1 MLLGIL
7 NFKILTMTE
16 FFQKLV
22 FIFLASIILNSC
34 SKEVK
39 IDVPG
44 FEEQLVID
52 GSIETGTP
60 AIVLLSNSRDIYSP
74 TDINSYLNGF
84 VSGATVIVSNG
95 TITDTLTEICTDNLP
110 AGFESIAA
118 EFFGL
123 PIEQLVN
130 LHLCAYVSLG
140 MIGEVGKTYSLK
152 VIHNSKTYTS
162 STKIEAAAPL
172 DDLFWKD
179 QTNLPG
185 YGFSWAKITDPPASG
200 DAYRWEVRKISDLFY
215 TKPFQPFTDD
225 RFYNGLTFE
234 FSVENPMSFNDETIE
249 DQYKGYYKLGDT
261 IVVKFS
267 KLGKKE
273 YQFFEKKYNQ
283 IYSAANP
290 FATPT
295 NVPTNIEGGAL
306 GIWAGF
312 SPWYDT
318 LICVP

>member
-1 MLLGIL
+1 MGLI
-7 NFKILTMTE
+7 
-16 FFQKLV
+16 
-22 FIFLASIILNSC
+22 SC

-39 IDVPG
+39 IDIPG
-44 FEEQLVID
+44 FDEQIVID

-60 AIVLLSNSRDIYSP
+60 AIIFLSNSKDIYAP
-74 TDINSYLNGF
+74 TDINSYLSGF
-84 VSGATVIVSNG
+84 ISGATVTVSNG

-118 EFFGL
+118 AFFGL

-130 LHLCAYVSLG
+130 LHLCAYVSTG
-140 MIGEVGKTYSLK
+140 IVGEVGKTYSLK
-152 VIHNSKTYTS
+152 VLYNDKIYTS
-162 STKIEAAAPL
+162 STKIENPTAL
-172 DDLFWKD
+172 DNLFWRE
-179 QTNLPG
+179 QANLPG
-185 YGFSWAKITDPPASG
+185 YGFSWAKITDSPIMG
-200 DAYRWEVRKISDLFY
+200 DAYRWEVKNLGDLFY
-215 TKPFQPFTDD
+215 SKPFQPFTDD
-225 RFYNGLTFE
+225 RFYNGKTFE
-234 FSVENPMSFNDETIE
+234 FSVENPMSFKDQTIE
-249 DQYKGYYKLGDT
+249 NQYKGYYKLGDT

-283 IYSAANP
+283 IYSGGNP

-295 NVPTNIEGGAL
+295 NIPSNIEGGAL

>member
-1 MLLGIL
+1 MTSFIQKIAFLSIL
-7 NFKILTMTE
+7 IMG
-16 FFQKLV
+16 
-22 FIFLASIILNSC
+22 LNSC

-39 IDVPG
+39 IDIPG
-44 FEEQLVID
+44 FDEQIVID

-60 AIVLLSNSRDIYSP
+60 AIIFLSNSKDIYAP
-74 TDINSYLNGF
+74 TDINSYLSGF
-84 VSGATVIVSNG
+84 ISGATVTVSNG

-118 EFFGL
+118 AFFGL

-130 LHLCAYVSLG
+130 LHLCAYVSTG
-140 MIGEVGKTYSLK
+140 IVGEVGKTYSLK
-152 VIHNSKTYTS
+152 VLYNDKIYTS
-162 STKIEAAAPL
+162 STKIENPTAL
-172 DDLFWKD
+172 DNLFWRE
-179 QTNLPG
+179 QANLPG
-185 YGFSWAKITDPPASG
+185 YGFSWAKITDSPIMG
-200 DAYRWEVRKISDLFY
+200 DAYRWEVKNLGDLFY
-215 TKPFQPFTDD
+215 SKPFQPFTDD
-225 RFYNGLTFE
+225 RFYNGKTFE
-234 FSVENPMSFNDETIE
+234 FSVENPMSFKDQTIE
-249 DQYKGYYKLGDT
+249 NQYKGYYKLGDT

-283 IYSAANP
+283 IYSGGNP

-295 NVPTNIEGGAL
+295 NIPTNIEGGAL

>member
-1 MLLGIL
+1 MTSFIQKIAFLLLLIMG
-7 NFKILTMTE
+7 
-16 FFQKLV
+16 
-22 FIFLASIILNSC
+22 LNSC

-39 IDVPG
+39 IDIPG
-44 FEEQLVID
+44 FDEQIVID

-60 AIVLLSNSRDIYSP
+60 AIIFLSNSKDIYAP
-74 TDINSYLNGF
+74 TDINSYLSGF
-84 VSGATVIVSNG
+84 ISGATVTVSNG

-110 AGFESIAA
+110 AGFESIASA
-118 EFFGL
+118 FFGL

-130 LHLCAYVSLG
+130 LHLCAYVSTG
-140 MIGEVGKTYSLK
+140 IVGEVGKTYTLK
-152 VIHNSKTYTS
+152 VLYNNKTYIS
-162 STKIEAAAPL
+162 STKIENPTAL
-172 DDLFWKD
+172 DNLFWRE
-179 QTNLPG
+179 QANLPG
-185 YGFSWAKITDPPASG
+185 YGFSWAKITDSPIMG
-200 DAYRWEVRKISDLFY
+200 DAYRWEVKNLGDLFY
-215 TKPFQPFTDD
+215 SKPFQPFTDD
-225 RFYNGLTFE
+225 RFYNGKTFE
-234 FSVENPMSFNDETIE
+234 FSVENPMSFKDQTIE
-249 DQYKGYYKLGDT
+249 NQYKGYYKLGDT

-283 IYSAANP
+283 IYSGGNP

-295 NVPTNIEGGAL
+295 NIPTNIEGGAL

>member
-1 MLLGIL
+1 MTSFIQ
-7 NFKILTMTE
+7 KIA
-16 FFQKLV
+16 
-22 FIFLASIILNSC
+22 FLSFLIMGLNSC

-39 IDVPG
+39 IDIPG
-44 FEEQLVID
+44 FDEQIVID

-60 AIVLLSNSRDIYSP
+60 AIIFLSNSKDIYAP
-74 TDINSYLNGF
+74 TDINSYLSGF
-84 VSGATVIVSNG
+84 ISGATVIVSNG

-118 EFFGL
+118 AFFGL
-123 PIEQLVN
+123 PIEQLVT
-130 LHLCAYVSLG
+130 LHLCAYVSTGLV
-140 MIGEVGKTYSLK
+140 GEVGKTYALK
-152 VIHNSKTYTS
+152 VLYNNKTYTS
-162 STKIEAAAPL
+162 STKIENPTAL
-172 DDLFWKD
+172 DNLFWRD
-179 QTNLPG
+179 QVNLPG
-185 YGFSWAKITDPPASG
+185 YGFSWAKITDSPVMG
-200 DAYRWEVRKISDLFY
+200 DAYRWEVKNLSDLFY
-215 TKPFQPFTDD
+215 SKPFQPFTDD

-234 FSVENPMSFNDETIE
+234 FSVENPMSFRDSTIE

-283 IYSAANP
+283 IYSGGNP

-295 NVPTNIEGGAL
+295 NIPTNIEGGAL

>member
-1 MLLGIL
+1 MTSFIQKIAFLSLLIMG
-7 NFKILTMTE
+7 
-16 FFQKLV
+16 
-22 FIFLASIILNSC
+22 LNSC

-39 IDVPG
+39 IDIPG
-44 FEEQLVID
+44 FDEQIVID

-60 AIVLLSNSRDIYSP
+60 AIIFLSNSKDIYAP
-74 TDINSYLNGF
+74 TDINSYLSGF
-84 VSGATVIVSNG
+84 ISGATVTVSNG

-118 EFFGL
+118 AFFGL

-130 LHLCAYVSLG
+130 LHLCAYVSTG
-140 MIGEVGKTYSLK
+140 IVGEVGKTYTLK
-152 VIHNSKTYTS
+152 VLYNNKTYTS
-162 STKIEAAAPL
+162 STKIENPTAL
-172 DDLFWKD
+172 DNLFWRD
-179 QTNLPG
+179 QVNLPG
-185 YGFSWAKITDPPASG
+185 YGFSWAKITDSPVMG
-200 DAYRWEVRKISDLFY
+200 DAYRWEVKNLGDLFY
-215 TKPFQPFTDD
+215 SKPFQPFTDD
-225 RFYNGLTFE
+225 RFYNGKTFE
-234 FSVENPMSFNDETIE
+234 FSVENPMSFKDQTIE
-249 DQYKGYYKLGDT
+249 NQYKGYYKLGDT

-283 IYSAANP
+283 IYSGGNP

-295 NVPTNIEGGAL
+295 NIPTNIEGGAL

>member
-1 MLLGIL
+1 
-7 NFKILTMTE
+7 MTS
-16 FFQKLV
+16 FFQK
-22 FIFLASIILNSC
+22 IAFLSLLIMGLNSC

-39 IDVPG
+39 IDIPG
-44 FEEQLVID
+44 FDEQIVID

-60 AIVLLSNSRDIYSP
+60 AIIFLSNSKDIYAP
-74 TDINSYLNGF
+74 TDINSYLSGF
-84 VSGATVIVSNG
+84 ISGATVTVSNG

-110 AGFESIAA
+110 AGFESIASA
-118 EFFGL
+118 FFGL

-130 LHLCAYVSLG
+130 LHLCAYVSTG
-140 MIGEVGKTYSLK
+140 IVGEVGKTYTLK
-152 VIHNSKTYTS
+152 VLYNNKTYIS
-162 STKIEAAAPL
+162 STKIENPTAL
-172 DDLFWKD
+172 DNLFWRE
-179 QTNLPG
+179 QANLPG
-185 YGFSWAKITDPPASG
+185 YGFSWAKITDSPIMG
-200 DAYRWEVRKISDLFY
+200 DAYRWEVKNLGDLFY
-215 TKPFQPFTDD
+215 SKPFQPFTDD
-225 RFYNGLTFE
+225 RFYNGKTFE
-234 FSVENPMSFNDETIE
+234 FSVENPMSFKDQTIE
-249 DQYKGYYKLGDT
+249 NQYKGYYKLGDT

-283 IYSAANP
+283 IYSGGNP

-295 NVPTNIEGGAL
+295 NIPTNIEGGAL

>member
-1 MLLGIL
+1 MTSFIQ
-7 NFKILTMTE
+7 KIA
-16 FFQKLV
+16 
-22 FIFLASIILNSC
+22 FLSFLIMGLNSC

-39 IDVPG
+39 IDIPG
-44 FEEQLVID
+44 FDEQNVID
-52 GSIETGTP
+52 GSIETGIP
-60 AIVLLSNSRDIYSP
+60 AIIFLSNSKDIYAP

-84 VSGATVIVSNG
+84 ISGATVTVSNG

-118 EFFGL
+118 AFFGL

-130 LHLCAYVSLG
+130 LHLCAYVSTGLV
-140 MIGEVGKTYSLK
+140 GEIGKTYTLK
-152 VIHNSKTYTS
+152 VIHNNKTYTS
-162 STKIEAAAPL
+162 STKIENPTAL
-172 DDLFWKD
+172 DNLFWRE
-179 QTNLPG
+179 QVNLPG
-185 YGFSWAKITDPPASG
+185 YGFSWAKITDSPVMG
-200 DAYRWEVRKISDLFY
+200 DAYRWEVKNISDGSFS
-215 TKPFQPFTDD
+215 KPFQPFTDD
-225 RFYNGLTFE
+225 RFYNGKTFE
-234 FSVENPMSFNDETIE
+234 FSVENPMSFKDTTIE
-249 DQYKGYYKLGDT
+249 NQYKGYYKLGDT

-283 IYSAANP
+283 IFSGGNP

-295 NVPTNIEGGAL
+295 NIPTNIEGGAL

>member
-1 MLLGIL
+1 MTSFIQKIAFLSLLIMGLI
-7 NFKILTMTE
+7 
-16 FFQKLV
+16 
-22 FIFLASIILNSC
+22 SC

-39 IDVPG
+39 IDIPG
-44 FEEQLVID
+44 FDEQIVID

-60 AIVLLSNSRDIYSP
+60 AIIFLSNSKDIYAP
-74 TDINSYLNGF
+74 TDINSYLSGF
-84 VSGATVIVSNG
+84 ISGATVTVSNG

-118 EFFGL
+118 AFFGL

-130 LHLCAYVSLG
+130 LHLCAYVSTGLV
-140 MIGEVGKTYSLK
+140 GEVGKTYSLK
-152 VIHNSKTYTS
+152 VLYNDKIYTS
-162 STKIEAAAPL
+162 STKIENPTAL
-172 DDLFWKD
+172 DNLFWRE
-179 QTNLPG
+179 QVNLPG
-185 YGFSWAKITDPPASG
+185 YGFSWAKITDSPIMG
-200 DAYRWEVRKISDLFY
+200 DAYRWEVKNLGDLFY
-215 TKPFQPFTDD
+215 SKPFQPFTDD
-225 RFYNGLTFE
+225 RFYNGKTFE
-234 FSVENPMSFNDETIE
+234 FSVENPMSFKDQTIE
-249 DQYKGYYKLGDT
+249 NQYKGYYKLGDT

-283 IYSAANP
+283 IYSGGNP

-295 NVPTNIEGGAL
+295 NIPTNIEGGAL

>member
-1 MLLGIL
+1 MTSFIQ
-7 NFKILTMTE
+7 KIA
-16 FFQKLV
+16 
-22 FIFLASIILNSC
+22 FLSFLIVGLNSC

-39 IDVPG
+39 IDIPG
-44 FEEQLVID
+44 FDEQIVID

-60 AIVLLSNSRDIYSP
+60 AIIFLSNSKDIYAP
-74 TDINSYLNGF
+74 TDINSYLSGF
-84 VSGATVIVSNG
+84 ISGATVTVSNG

-118 EFFGL
+118 AFFGL

-130 LHLCAYVSLG
+130 LHLCAYVSTG
-140 MIGEVGKTYSLK
+140 IVGEVGKTYSLK
-152 VIHNSKTYTS
+152 VLYNDKTYTS
-162 STKIEAAAPL
+162 STKIENPTAL
-172 DDLFWKD
+172 DNLFWRE
-179 QTNLPG
+179 QANLPG
-185 YGFSWAKITDPPASG
+185 YGFSWAKITDSPIMG
-200 DAYRWEVRKISDLFY
+200 DAYRWEVKNLGDLFY
-215 TKPFQPFTDD
+215 SKPFQPFTDD
-225 RFYNGLTFE
+225 RFYNGKTFE
-234 FSVENPMSFNDETIE
+234 FSVENPMSFKDQTIE
-249 DQYKGYYKLGDT
+249 NQYKGYYKLGDT

-283 IYSAANP
+283 IYSGGNP

-295 NVPTNIEGGAL
+295 NIPTNIEGGAL

>member
-1 MLLGIL
+1 MTSFIQ
-7 NFKILTMTE
+7 KIA
-16 FFQKLV
+16 
-22 FIFLASIILNSC
+22 FLSFLIMGLNSC

-39 IDVPG
+39 IDIPG
-44 FEEQLVID
+44 FDEQIVID
-52 GSIETGTP
+52 GSIETGIP
-60 AIVLLSNSRDIYSP
+60 AIIFLSNSKDIYAP

-84 VSGATVIVSNG
+84 ISGATVTVSNG

-118 EFFGL
+118 AFFGL

-130 LHLCAYVSLG
+130 LHLCAYVSTGLV
-140 MIGEVGKTYSLK
+140 GEIGKTYTLK
-152 VIHNSKTYTS
+152 VIHNNKTYTS
-162 STKIEAAAPL
+162 STKIENPTAL
-172 DDLFWKD
+172 DNLFWRE
-179 QTNLPG
+179 QVNLPG
-185 YGFSWAKITDPPASG
+185 YGFSWAKITDSPVMG
-200 DAYRWEVRKISDLFY
+200 DAYRWEVKNISDGSFS
-215 TKPFQPFTDD
+215 KPFQPFTDD
-225 RFYNGLTFE
+225 RFYNGKTFE
-234 FSVENPMSFNDETIE
+234 FSVENPMSFKDTTIE
-249 DQYKGYYKLGDT
+249 NQYKGYYKLGDT

-283 IYSAANP
+283 IFSGGNP

-295 NVPTNIEGGAL
+295 NIPSNIEGGAL
-306 GIWAGF
+306 GVWAGF

>member
-1 MLLGIL
+1 MTSFIQKVAFLSLLIMG
-7 NFKILTMTE
+7 
-16 FFQKLV
+16 
-22 FIFLASIILNSC
+22 LNSC

-39 IDVPG
+39 IDIPG
-44 FEEQLVID
+44 FDEQIVID

-60 AIVLLSNSRDIYSP
+60 AIIFLSNSKDIYAP
-74 TDINSYLNGF
+74 TDINSYLSGF
-84 VSGATVIVSNG
+84 ISGATVTVSNG

-118 EFFGL
+118 AFFGL

-130 LHLCAYVSLG
+130 LHLCAYVSKGLV
-140 MIGEVGKTYSLK
+140 GEVGKTYVLK
-152 VIHNSKTYTS
+152 VIHNNKTYTS
-162 STKIEAAAPL
+162 STKIENPTAL
-172 DDLFWKD
+172 DNFFWKE

-185 YGFSWAKITDPPASG
+185 YGFSWAKITDSPVMG
-200 DAYRWEVRKISDLFY
+200 DAYRWEVKNLSDLFY
-215 TKPFQPFTDD
+215 SKPFQPFTDD
-225 RFYNGLTFE
+225 RFYNGKTFE
-234 FSVENPMSFNDETIE
+234 FSVENPMSFKDQTIE
-249 DQYKGYYKLGDT
+249 NQYKGYYKLGDT

-283 IYSAANP
+283 IYSGGNP

-295 NVPTNIEGGAL
+295 NIPTNIEGGAL
-306 GIWAGF
+306 GVWAGF

>member
-1 MLLGIL
+1 
-7 NFKILTMTE
+7 MTS
-16 FFQKLV
+16 FFQK
-22 FIFLASIILNSC
+22 IAFLLLLILGLNSC

-39 IDVPG
+39 IDIPG
-44 FEEQLVID
+44 FDEQIVID

-60 AIVLLSNSRDIYSP
+60 AIIFLSNSKDIYAP
-74 TDINSYLNGF
+74 TDINSYLSGF
-84 VSGATVIVSNG
+84 ISGATVIVSNG
-95 TITDTLTEICTDNLP
+95 TITDTLIEICTDNLP
-110 AGFESIAA
+110 VGFESIAA
-118 EFFGL
+118 AYFGI

-130 LHLCAYVSLG
+130 LHLCAYVSSV
-140 MIGEVGKTYSLK
+140 IVGEVGKTYSLK
-152 VIHNSKTYTS
+152 VIYADKIYTS
-162 STKIEAAAPL
+162 STKIENPTAL
-172 DDLFWKD
+172 DNLFWKE
-179 QTNLPG
+179 QANLPG
-185 YGFSWAKITDPPASG
+185 FGFSWAKITDSPVMG
-200 DAYRWEVRKISDLFY
+200 DAYRWEVKNISDGSFS
-215 TKPFQPFTDD
+215 KPFQPFTDD

-234 FSVENPMSFNDETIE
+234 FSVENPMSFRDSTIE

-283 IYSAANP
+283 IFSGGNP

-295 NVPTNIEGGAL
+295 NIPSNIEGGAL
-306 GIWAGF
+306 GVWAGF

>member
-1 MLLGIL
+1 MTSFIQ
-7 NFKILTMTE
+7 KIA
-16 FFQKLV
+16 
-22 FIFLASIILNSC
+22 FLSFLIMGLNSC

-39 IDVPG
+39 IDIPG
-44 FEEQLVID
+44 FDEQIVID

-60 AIVLLSNSRDIYSP
+60 AIIFLSNSKDIYAP
-74 TDINSYLNGF
+74 TDINSYLSGF
-84 VSGATVIVSNG
+84 ISGATVTVSNG

-118 EFFGL
+118 AFFGL
-123 PIEQLVN
+123 PIEQLVT
-130 LHLCAYVSLG
+130 LHLCAYVSTGLV
-140 MIGEVGKTYSLK
+140 GEVGKTYTLK
-152 VIHNSKTYTS
+152 VIHNNKTYTS
-162 STKIEAAAPL
+162 STKIENPTAL
-172 DDLFWKD
+172 DNLFWRD
-179 QTNLPG
+179 QVNLPG
-185 YGFSWAKITDPPASG
+185 YGFSWAKITDSPVMG
-200 DAYRWEVRKISDLFY
+200 DAYRWEVKNISDGSFS
-215 TKPFQPFTDD
+215 KPFQPFTDD
-225 RFYNGLTFE
+225 RFYNGKTFE
-234 FSVENPMSFNDETIE
+234 FSVENPMSFKDQTIE
-249 DQYKGYYKLGDT
+249 NQYKGYYKLGDT

-283 IYSAANP
+283 IYSGGNP

-295 NVPTNIEGGAL
+295 NIPTNIEGGAL